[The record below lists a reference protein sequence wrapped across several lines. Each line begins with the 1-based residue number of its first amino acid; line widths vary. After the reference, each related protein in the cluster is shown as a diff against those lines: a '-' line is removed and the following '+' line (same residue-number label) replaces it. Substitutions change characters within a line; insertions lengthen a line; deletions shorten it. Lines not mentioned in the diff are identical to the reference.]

1 MFSVTFIKRPILA
14 MVISLII
21 IIAGL
26 VSLFILP
33 ISEYPDVAPPT
44 VSVSATYTGANAY
57 VVEDTVTR
65 VLEDKLNG
73 IKGVIYMD
81 SISTSSGSSDINV
94 YFKPGYDIDIG
105 AVDVQ
110 NKVSIATASLPAE
123 VVAQGIIID
132 KKSPSL
138 VCLITITGDKRY
150 DAAFLSNFV
159 NINVLDEI
167 KRIPG
172 VGKALNMGEKKYS
185 IRVWLNPDKIKTL
198 GLTPMDVVSAIKS
211 QNKQA
216 SLGKIGG
223 MPSFDNQKQEFTLTT
238 DGRLSDVK
246 EFENIVLKHKKDGSL
261 VYLKDVSRIV
271 LGSESY
277 DWNAISNKQPAGLIG
292 VFQLGDA
299 NALEIRQKVQ
309 ETMERLQRRFPDGVK
324 WSIPYDTTKYVRVAI
339 DNVVIN
345 LFMAIG
351 LVILIIFIFL
361 GSWRPTVIASVA
373 IPVSLIGTFA
383 IMHMANGFSINFL
396 TLFGLI
402 LAIGIVVDDVIL
414 VVENVEVLLEKEPDL
429 TVPQVVKR
437 AMIELIGPIISTTL
451 VLVAV
456 FVPVSLL
463 PGITGALYQQ
473 FALTISFAVMISSL
487 NALTLSP
494 ALSSIIIKRRK
505 KGEEKFIFFKKFDHV
520 FEYITQKYT
529 AVITFFI
536 KVRYG
541 VILIIGLL
549 FYATYY
555 LFTIIPT
562 GFVPSEDKGVCIVS
576 VNLKPGTALS
586 QTVQIRK
593 KVEKRLY
600 NIPEIENIV
609 TIDGYNLVTSSL
621 DSASVAMYITLKD
634 WKQRTQKDQSVDA
647 VIAKIKAKT
656 ADITDANIAA
666 FNLPGIP
673 GIGAVGGFDFRLQDY
688 LSGDL
693 STFKHYADLVIQE
706 ANKDPRIAY
715 ATTTF
720 SSNYPMYDIKIDRE
734 KANALGVDMANL
746 FSTMQIYLGSV
757 YVNDF
762 TKFGKVFRVFVQA
775 DKEYRSAKV
784 DIDKLFVKNND
795 GKMVPLS
802 ALVTIEQIIGPQNL
816 AHFNM
821 YRSIQINGAAA
832 AGYSSGDAMKAMEEI
847 ANKVLPKSYGFEWAG
862 MSFQEKLAGDAQIY
876 VVIFVTLVV
885 FLVLAAQ
892 YESWILPLMI
902 LLSVPLVIAGALG
915 GLLWMHIPLNTFA
928 QVGLVLLVALAA
940 KNAILIVE
948 FAKEQ
953 REQGIGIIESA
964 INAGKLRFRA
974 IMMTILSFLFGIFP
988 LAFATGAGAITQV
1001 SIGVVL
1007 MFGMIAA
1014 TFISTL
1020 IVPVLYVVLETMR
1033 EKFVSVEDEI
1043 ARRESLS

>member
-14 MVISLII
+14 IVISLII
-21 IIAGL
+21 IISGL
-26 VSLFILP
+26 VSLGILP
-33 ISEYPDVAPPT
+33 VSEYPDVAPPT
-44 VSVSATYTGANAY
+44 VTVSATYTGANAF

-81 SISTSSGSSDINV
+81 SSSTSSGRSNINV

-110 NKVSIATASLPAE
+110 NKVSTATASLPAE
-123 VVAQGIIID
+123 VVAQGVIVD
-132 KKSPSL
+132 KKSPSI

-172 VGKALNMGEKKYS
+172 VGKAENMGEKKYA
-185 IRVWLNPDKIKTL
+185 IRVWLNPDKIKAM
-198 GLTPMDVVSAIKS
+198 GLTPLDVINAIKS
-211 QNKQA
+211 QNRQA
-216 SLGKIGG
+216 SIGKIGG
-223 MPSFDNQKQEFTLTT
+223 MPSYDNQKQEFTLTT
-238 DGRLSDVK
+238 EGRLSDVR
-246 EFENIVLKHKKDGSL
+246 EFKNIVLKHKKDGSL
-261 VYLKDVSRIV
+261 VYLSDVSRVV

-277 DWNAISNKQPAGLIG
+277 DWNAISNQQPTGLIG
-292 VFQLGDA
+292 VYQLGDA
-299 NALEIRQKVQ
+299 NALDIRKAVQK
-309 ETMERLQRRFPDGVK
+309 TMERLQRRFPDGVK
-324 WSIPYDTTKYVRVAI
+324 WSIPYDTTKYVKVAI
-339 DNVVIN
+339 DNVVTN

-361 GSWRPTVIASVA
+361 GSWRPTIIASVA

-383 IMHMANGFSINFL
+383 IMQMAHGFSINFL

-414 VVENVEVLLEKEPDL
+414 VVENVEVIMEKEPDL
-429 TVPQVVKR
+429 TIPQVVKKS
-437 AMIELIGPIISTTL
+437 MIELIGPIISTTL

-473 FALTISFAVMISSL
+473 FALTISFAVIISSL

-494 ALSSIIIKRRK
+494 ALSAIIIKRRK
-505 KGEEKFIFFKKFDHV
+505 KGQEKFIFFKKFDEI
-520 FEYITQKYT
+520 FDYITQKYT
-529 AVITFFI
+529 VTITSLI
-536 KVRYG
+536 KMRY
-541 VILIIGLL
+541 VMLGLML
-549 FYATYY
+549 GIFYLMYY
-555 LFTIIPT
+555 LFTVIPT
-562 GFVPSEDKGVCIVS
+562 GFVPSEDKGVCMVA
-576 VNLKPGTALS
+576 VNLKPGTSLNATS
-586 QTVQIRK
+586 KVRK
-593 KVEKRLY
+593 EVEKSIY
-600 NIPEIENIV
+600 SIDEVANVIV
-609 TIDGYNLVTSSL
+609 IDGYNIITSSL
-621 DSASVAMYITLKD
+621 DSSAVAMFVSFKD
-634 WKQRTQKDQSVDA
+634 WKQRTRPDQSVNA
-647 VIAKIKAKT
+647 IIQKIRQKT
-656 ADITDANIAA
+656 AHITDANIAA

-673 GIGAVGGFDFRLQDY
+673 GVGNVGGFDFRLQDY

-693 STFKHYADLVIQE
+693 DVFKQYADEIIKE
-706 ANKDPRIAY
+706 ANQDPRISHAF
-715 ATTTF
+715 TTF
-720 SSNYPMYDIKIDRE
+720 AINYPMYDIKIDRE
-734 KANALGVDMANL
+734 KANALGVNMADL

-775 DKEYRSAKV
+775 DKNYRSAKS
-784 DIDKLFVKNND
+784 DINKLFVKNVD

-802 ALVTIEQIIGPQNL
+802 ALIKVQEMIGPQNL
-816 AHFNM
+816 THYNM

-832 AGYSSGDAMKAMEEI
+832 PGYSSGDAMTAMQKI
-847 ANKVLPKSYGFEWAG
+847 AKKVLPPSYGYEWSG
-862 MSFQEKLAGDAQIY
+862 MSYQEKLAGNAQIY

-902 LLSVPLVIAGALG
+902 LLSVPMVIAGAVA
-915 GLLWMHIPLNTFA
+915 GLMWAGIPLNTFA

-948 FAKEQ
+948 FAKEL
-953 REQGIGIIESA
+953 RESGKSIVDSA
-964 INAGKLRFRA
+964 ISAGKLRFRA

-988 LAFATGAGAITQV
+988 LAFATGAGAVTQQ
-1001 SIGVVL
+1001 SIGIVL
-1007 MFGMIAA
+1007 MFGMLTA

-1020 IVPVLYVVLETMR
+1020 FVPVLYVLLETMR
-1033 EKFVSVEDEI
+1033 EKFVNVEEEV
-1043 ARRESLS
+1043 ARRESL

>member
-14 MVISLII
+14 IVISLII
-21 IIAGL
+21 ITAGL
-26 VSLFILP
+26 VSLGVLP
-33 ISEYPDVAPPT
+33 ISEYPDVAPPN
-44 VSVSATYTGANAY
+44 VKVSATYTGANAY

-73 IKGVIYMD
+73 IKGVMYMD
-81 SISTSSGSSDINV
+81 SSSTSSGRSDINV

-110 NKVSIATASLPAE
+110 NKVATATASLPAE
-123 VVAQGIIID
+123 VVAQGVIID
-132 KKSPSL
+132 KQSPSI

-172 VGKALNMGEKKYS
+172 VGKAENMGEKKYS
-185 IRVWLNPDKIKTL
+185 IRVWLDPDKIKAL
-198 GLTPMDVVSAIKS
+198 SLTPMDVVNAIKS

-216 SLGKIGG
+216 SIGKIGG
-223 MPSFDNQKQEFTLTT
+223 MPTYNDQKQEFTLTT

-246 EFENIVLKHKKDGSL
+246 EFQDIVLKHKKDGSL
-261 VYLKDVSRIV
+261 VYLKDVSRVI

-292 VFQLGDA
+292 VFQLSDA
-299 NALEIRQKVQ
+299 NALEIRQHIQ
-309 ETMERLQRRFPDGVK
+309 ETMERLERRFPDGVK
-324 WSIPYDTTKYVRVAI
+324 WSIPYDTTKYVKVAI
-339 DNVVIN
+339 DNVVSN

-383 IMHMANGFSINFL
+383 IMQMANGFSINFL

-414 VVENVEVLLEKEPDL
+414 VVENVEVIMEKEPDL
-429 TVPQVVKR
+429 SVPQVVKK

-456 FVPVSLL
+456 FVPVSML

-505 KGEEKFIFFKKFDHV
+505 KGEQKFIFFKKFDAV
-520 FEYITQKYT
+520 FEYITEKYT
-529 AVITFFI
+529 AIITFFVKI
-536 KVRYG
+536 RYI
-541 VILIIGLL
+541 ILALILGI
-549 FYATYY
+549 FYLTYY
-555 LFTIIPT
+555 LFTVIPT
-562 GFVPSEDKGVCIVS
+562 GFVPSEDKGICIVS
-576 VNLKPGTALS
+576 VNLKPGTALP
-586 QTVQIRK
+586 QTLKTRK
-593 KVEKRLY
+593 EVEKRLY
-600 NIPEIENIV
+600 TIPEIANVIA
-609 TIDGYNLVTSSL
+609 IDGYNLVTSSL
-621 DSASVAMYITLKD
+621 DSTSVAMYVSLKD
-634 WKQRTQKDQSVDA
+634 WKERSKPGQDVESV
-647 VIAKIKAKT
+647 IRKIRKIT
-656 ADITDANIAA
+656 ADISDANIAA
-666 FNLPGIP
+666 FNIPGIP
-673 GIGAVGGFDFRLQDY
+673 GIGAVGGLDLRLQDY

-693 STFKHYADLVIQE
+693 DTFKHYADEIIKE
-706 ANKDPRIAY
+706 ANADKRIAH
-715 ATTTF
+715 AFTTF
-720 SSNYPMYDIKIDRE
+720 AINYPMYDIKINRQ
-734 KANALGVDMANL
+734 KVNALGVNMSDL
-746 FSTMQIYLGSV
+746 FTTMQIYMGSV

-775 DKEYRSAKV
+775 DKEYRSSKS
-784 DIDKLFVKNND
+784 DISKIFVKNNSN
-795 GKMVPLS
+795 KMVPLS
-802 ALVTIEQIIGPQNL
+802 ALLEIKEIIGPQNL
-816 AHFNM
+816 SHFNM

-832 AGYSSGDAMKAMEEI
+832 PGYSSGEAMAAMEEI
-847 ANKVLPKSYGFEWAG
+847 ADRVLPSSYGYEWSG
-862 MSFQEKLAGDAQIY
+862 MSYQEKLAGNAQIY

-902 LLSVPLVIAGALG
+902 LFSVPMVIAGAVG
-915 GLLWMHIPLNTFA
+915 GLLWMGIPLNTFA

-948 FAKEQ
+948 FAKEL
-953 REQGIGIIESA
+953 RESGKSIIESA
-964 INAGKLRFRA
+964 ISAGKLRFRA

-988 LAFATGAGAITQV
+988 LAFATGAGAITQQ
-1001 SIGVVL
+1001 SIGIVL
-1007 MFGMIAA
+1007 MFGMVAA

-1020 IVPVLYVVLETMR
+1020 IVPVLYVLLESMR

-1043 ARRESLS
+1043 ARRESL

>member
-1 MFSVTFIKRPILA
+1 MFSLTFIKRPILA
-14 MVISLII
+14 IVISLII
-21 IIAGL
+21 IVAGL
-26 VSLFILP
+26 VSLVVLP

-44 VSVSATYTGANAY
+44 VTVSATYTGANAY

-65 VLEDKLNG
+65 VLEDRLNG

-81 SISTSSGSSDINV
+81 STSTSSGRSDINV
-94 YFKPGYDIDIG
+94 YFEPGYDIDIG

-110 NKVSIATASLPAE
+110 NKVSTATASLPSE
-123 VVAQGIIID
+123 VTQQGVIVD
-132 KKSPSL
+132 KKSPSI
-138 VCLITITGDKRY
+138 VCLITITGDERY

-167 KRIPG
+167 KRIKG
-172 VGKALNMGEKKYS
+172 VGKAENMGEKKYS
-185 IRVWLNPDKIKTL
+185 IRIWLNPDKIKAL
-198 GLTPMDVVSAIKS
+198 NLTPMDVINAVKS

-223 MPSFDNQKQEFTLTT
+223 MPSYDDQKQEFTLTT
-238 DGRLSDVK
+238 EGRLSDVS
-246 EFENIVLKHKKDGSL
+246 EFEKIVIKHKKDGSL
-261 VYLKDVSRIV
+261 VYLSDVSKVV

-277 DWNAISNKQPAGLIG
+277 DWNAISAKRPAGLIG
-292 VFQLGDA
+292 VFQLGEA

-309 ETMERLQRRFPDGVK
+309 EVMERLERRFPDGVK
-324 WSIPYDTTKYVRVAI
+324 WSVPYDTTKYVKVAI
-339 DNVVIN
+339 DNVVVN
-345 LFMAIG
+345 LFMAVG

-373 IPVSLIGTFA
+373 IPVSLIGAFA
-383 IMHMANGFSINFL
+383 AMQMAGGFSINFL

-414 VVENVEVLLEKEPDL
+414 VVENVEVIMEKEPDL
-429 TVPQVVKR
+429 TVPQVVKK

-456 FVPVSLL
+456 FVPVSML

-473 FALTISFAVMISSL
+473 FALTISFAVMVSSL

-505 KGEEKFIFFKKFDHV
+505 KGEEKFIFFKKFDTI
-520 FEYITQKYT
+520 FDWITQKYT
-529 AVITFFI
+529 TAITYII
-536 KVRYG
+536 KVRYIALG
-541 VILIIGLL
+541 LIIGV
-549 FYATYY
+549 FYLTYY

-576 VNLKPGTALS
+576 VNLKPGTSLS
-586 QTVQIRK
+586 KTTQIRK
-593 KVEKRLY
+593 DVEKLLY
-600 NIPEIENIV
+600 EIDEIENVII
-609 TIDGYNLVTSSL
+609 IDGYNLVTSSL
-621 DSASVAMYITLKD
+621 DSSSIAMFVSLKD
-634 WKQRTQKDQSVDA
+634 WSQRTGENQDVNG
-647 VIAKIKAKT
+647 VIKKVLQKT
-656 ADITDANIAA
+656 AHISEANIAA

-693 STFKHYADLVIQE
+693 NVLEHYAHQIIAE
-706 ANKDPRIAY
+706 ATKDPRIAY
-715 ATTTF
+715 AYTTF
-720 SSNYPMYDIKIDRE
+720 SSAYPMYDIKIDRE
-734 KANALGVDMANL
+734 KVNALGVNLADL

-757 YVNDF
+757 YINDF

-775 DKEYRSAKV
+775 DKEYRSTKG
-784 DIDKLFVKNND
+784 DIDKLFVKNAN

-802 ALVTIEQIIGPQNL
+802 ALLQIHEIIGPQNL
-816 AHFNM
+816 THYNM

-832 AGYSSGDAMKAMEEI
+832 PGYSSGDSMKAMEEI
-847 ANKVLPKSYGFEWAG
+847 AQRILPNTYGFEWSG

-876 VVIFVTLVV
+876 IVIFVTLVV

-902 LLSVPLVIAGALG
+902 LFSVPMVIGGAVG
-915 GLLWMHIPLNTFA
+915 GLMWAGIPLNTFA

-953 REQGIGIIESA
+953 RESGKGIVESA

-988 LAFATGAGAITQV
+988 LAFATGAGAVTQI
-1001 SIGVVL
+1001 SIGIVL

-1020 IVPVLYVVLETMR
+1020 LVPVLYVLLETMR

-1043 ARRESLS
+1043 ARRESL